1 MSAIERVQALKVLM
15 KDAGLAAF
23 VGVSTSYHNFLD
35 PDPVLVA
42 TGCKPMGQSAFVLD
56 AMGALQVLVTPAWD
70 VERMRRAAPGAVVQ
84 AAEDLPGAIGS
95 LVAQAAQ
102 GGPVAVA
109 GTSNL
114 PHRVAGRIREAM
126 KVRAIEGD
134 EMLRM
139 AANVNSASRR
149 SACEKAAQIAEAAYD
164 HLLAIARPGMRERDL
179 AAELFDVARAG
190 GADDNFMLI
199 NGSQH
204 GRGITAAGDRIL
216 ERGDVMVV
224 EVTPSVEGQFI
235 QLPRTAVLGEPSA
248 RLAADFELLRQIA
261 LKGIAAARP
270 GTKVSAIAQL
280 MNGALAEAGYG
291 DYCKAPYMRVR
302 GHGMGNVS
310 NQPGDIT
317 ADNHRELE
325 EGMIFVI
332 HPEQY
337 LPTVGYLLVGEPVR
351 IDARGAVPLT
361 ARPARLDVIGA

>member
-1 MSAIERVQALKVLM
+1 MSATERLHALRGLM
-15 KDAGLAAF
+15 RDAGINAF

-56 AMGALQVLVTPAWD
+56 AQGVLNVFVTPAWD
-70 VERMRRAAPGAVVQ
+70 VERMRRAAPNALVQ
-84 AAEDLPGAIGS
+84 ALDDLAPAIAS
-95 LVAQAAQ
+95 LTAQAAQ
-102 GGPVAVA
+102 VGIS

-114 PHRVAGRIREAM
+114 PYREAARIRDAVKGRSIDADMMLRVAAGIDTAHR
-126 KVRAIEGD
+126 RA
-134 EMLRM
+134 
-139 AANVNSASRR
+139 AAQ
-149 SACEKAAQIAEAAYD
+149 KAVQIAEAAYD

-179 AAELFDVARAG
+179 SAELFEVARAA

-204 GRGITAAGDRIL
+204 GRGITVAGDRVL

-224 EVTPSVEGQFI
+224 EVTPSVEGQFV
-235 QLPRTAVLGEPSA
+235 QLPRTAVFGAPSA
-248 RLAADFELLRQIA
+248 QLAADFELLRQVA

-270 GTKVSAIAQL
+270 GIKVSEIAEV
-280 MNGALAEAGYG
+280 MNRALTEAGYG

-302 GHGMGNVS
+302 GHGMGNIA
-310 NQPGDIT
+310 NEPGDVT
-317 ADNHRELE
+317 SDNHRELE

-337 LPTVGYLLVGEPVR
+337 LPKVGYLLVGEPVR
-351 IDARGAVPLT
+351 IGAQGAVPLT
-361 ARPARLDVIGA
+361 ARPGQLDVIGA